1 MSSNAHR
8 RVRPCARLAESSN
21 AMSRSRAAPDSSSA
35 RADTYTARALPS
47 DVGVEDHDA
56 HCGARPDVPRMPAVG
71 RRGQPPVVGL
81 RVPHR
86 RHPRHAGV
94 VGCAEHHVLVRLDDA
109 SRHVAVVVMSCPSPP
124 GRVGGST
131 EAQLIADYPQQQWVA
146 ACVRITWIVSMP
158 IGPPGRQTVASR
170 RQARPGPRG
179 GADLVDEARAQK
191 LPADVRSAM
200 IEISPPSARSRASPT
215 RRPACH
221 RAAGWDAEV
230 AGISSGIGSNGA
242 FES

>member
-131 EAQLIADYPQQQWVA
+131 EAQLIADYPQQQV
-146 ACVRITWIVSMP
+146 
-158 IGPPGRQTVASR
+158 GGRMR
-170 RQARPGPRG
+170 
-179 GADLVDEARAQK
+179 ADHLDR
-191 LPADVRSAM
+191 LHAD
-200 IEISPPSARSRASPT
+200 
-215 RRPACH
+215 
-221 RAAGWDAEV
+221 RAAGSSNSRVPAPSKTGTTWRGRPRRRGPRAETARRRSV
-230 AGISSGIGSNGA
+230 RHDRDIAAIGTFPGLADSPSCLPSGGRVGCGGRRDQLRDRL
-242 FES
+242 ERRV